1 MRRTTLPPERG
12 PGRRQIGPASAHHA
26 GAALPTATA
35 SFAEFLWIWNT
46 QENEVTPLLHL
57 TMANWLEAHHSAGDH
72 RLLLM
77 AFRSAG
83 KSTVVGMWCA
93 WLLYRWP
100 TTRIL
105 VLAADQTLA
114 TKMVLNVR
122 RVVER
127 HPLCLAIRPQRLE
140 EWAADRFTVRRRGAP
155 RDPSMLARGILANF
169 TGSRAEVI
177 VADDVEV
184 PNTADTA
191 QKRAQLR
198 ARLQEASFV
207 LVPGGTMLFI
217 GTPHTADSI
226 YLDPAKPVPVGA
238 GPPFLADCARLVLPI
253 MDRHGRSLWPK
264 RFPPD
269 AINALRRRAGPGRF
283 LSQMMLEPMRPDAA
297 RLDPAALIRYSE
309 DLVLRAGNGGA
320 ELRIG
325 NTRVV
330 SASTFWDPA
339 FGVPGR
345 GDASVLATLFAD
357 DQGGYWLHRIAYLT
371 HDPASDEAAAMQLC
385 RQVVDIA
392 AELFLPAVTVESN
405 GIGKFL
411 PGFLKQEFGRRRLSC
426 MVLDQPST
434 RNKDERIL
442 AAMEPVLAARSLH
455 AHESVFATP
464 LIQEMR
470 DWRAGTRG
478 LRDDGLDALAGCLL
492 AEPLRLPR
500 QLRPAARTIWRP
512 GAQGYDA
519 ATSFDPIAPA

>member
-1 MRRTTLPPERG
+1 MPLEQGRDAQVPTP
-12 PGRRQIGPASAHHA
+12 PGRLAQP
-26 GAALPTATA
+26 GADAKIAA

-46 QENEVTPLLHL
+46 QEGEITPLLHL
-57 TMANWLEAHHSAGDH
+57 TMANWLESRHADGDR

-93 WLLYRWP
+93 WRLYRCP
-100 TTRIL
+100 NTRIL
-105 VLAADQTLA
+105 VLAADQALA

-127 HPLCLAIRPQRLE
+127 HPLCAAIRPRRAE

-191 QKRAQLR
+191 MKRAALR

-226 YLDPAKPVPVGA
+226 YLDPDKPVPAGA

-253 MDRHGRSLWPK
+253 MDRHGRSLWPE

-269 AINALRRRAGPGRF
+269 AINALRRRAGPARF

-297 RLDPAALIRYSE
+297 RLDPSTLIRYSDE
-309 DLVLRAGNGGA
+309 LVLRAGNGGA

-325 NTRVV
+325 STRVV

-339 FGVPGR
+339 FGAPGR
-345 GDASVLATLFAD
+345 GDASVLAALFAD
-357 DQGGYWLHRIAYLT
+357 DHGGYWLHRIAYLT

-385 RQVVDIA
+385 RQVADIVM
-392 AELFLPAVTVESN
+392 ELHLPAVTIESN

-411 PGFLKQEFGRRRLSC
+411 PGFLKQEFNRRRLSC
-426 MVLDQPST
+426 PVLDKPST

-442 AAMEPVLAARSLH
+442 AALEPVLAARSLH
-455 AHESVFATP
+455 AHETVFATP

-500 QLRPAARTIWRP
+500 HFGAQVRPAWRP
-512 GAQGYDA
+512 GAIAYDA
-519 ATSFDPIAPA
+519 ATAFDPVGPV